1 MIKDVLNTSPGKN
14 KTIKN
19 IKIALEHFFKRN
31 KNKKH
36 HTILLASLSLYVAL
50 FTIDICEFFEER
62 SYVLGDIVYKTF
74 NKSGE
79 EEEEELKITATS
91 TSGIPK
97 VRRKKTK
104 KKRMGTQ
111 IITRNM
117 RSRYSESWKRPFQ
130 ITLHLISW
138 EWSAWIDK

>member
-79 EEEEELKITATS
+79 EEEELKITATS

-104 KKRMGTQ
+104 QKNGNNANYYKKYEIKIFWKLEKTFPNHITFDIVRM
-111 IITRNM
+111 
-117 RSRYSESWKRPFQ
+117 
-130 ITLHLISW
+130 ISLNR
-138 EWSAWIDK
+138 

>member
-19 IKIALEHFFKRN
+19 IKIALKHFFKRN

-62 SYVLGDIVYKTF
+62 IYVLGDIVYKTF
-74 NKSGE
+74 NKSG
-79 EEEEELKITATS
+79 EEEELKITATS

-97 VRRKKTK
+97 VRRKKK
-104 KKRMGTQ
+104 QNKRMGTQ

-130 ITLHLISW
+130 IWYRENDQL
-138 EWSAWIDK
+138 E